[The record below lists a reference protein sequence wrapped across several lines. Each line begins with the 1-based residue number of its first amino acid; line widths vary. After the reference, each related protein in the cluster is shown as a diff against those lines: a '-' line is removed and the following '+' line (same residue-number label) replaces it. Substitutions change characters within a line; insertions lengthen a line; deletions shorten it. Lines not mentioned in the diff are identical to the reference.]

1 MIPAERTSTICVHKF
16 SKYLMNIGTLR
27 HQKEGLVA
35 HIFDDYDMFNNSAY
49 YIFVIDKDNVNY
61 ITC

>member
-1 MIPAERTSTICVHKF
+1 
-16 SKYLMNIGTLR
+16 MNIGTLR

-49 YIFVIDKDNVNY
+49 YIFVIDNDNVNY

>member
-1 MIPAERTSTICVHKF
+1 
-16 SKYLMNIGTLR
+16 MNIGTLR
-27 HQKEGLVA
+27 HQKECLVA

-49 YIFVIDKDNVNY
+49 YIFVIDNDNVNY